1 MSDADIHA
9 VAPPPSRSSSPSA
22 APPRRR
28 LWPWVLGGLA
38 LLLTVLA
45 LVGASALLGLIEA
58 SREGLQITI
67 NGQPWSTLHT
77 DPELSAFGAVG
88 VAAAVVT
95 VLLVLPV
102 VLMLVLLAV
111 ALAVGLALVA
121 VVGTVLLAAGC
132 VLLGVALVLSPLWGG
147 ALLLWL
153 LLRKPRRAAP
163 SPAGVAAGTG

>member
-1 MSDADIHA
+1 MNDQDIHA
-9 VAPPPSRSSSPSA
+9 FASTPAAVANTK
-22 APPRRR
+22 RRR
-28 LWPWVLGGLA
+28 WPWLLGGTA
-38 LLLTVLA
+38 LVLTVLA
-45 LVGASALLGLIEA
+45 LVGASALMGLIEA
-58 SREGLQITI
+58 SREGLQITV
-67 NGQPWSTLHT
+67 NDQPWSTLHA
-77 DPELSAFGAVG
+77 DSDAGLVGVLG
-88 VAAAVVT
+88 VAAALMMVV
-95 VLLVLPV
+95 LVLPV

-163 SPAGVAAGTG
+163 SPAGMAAGTG

>member
-1 MSDADIHA
+1 MNDGDIHA
-9 VAPPPSRSSSPSA
+9 FAPA
-22 APPRRR
+22 APPAAPSSPKRRR
-28 LWPWVLGGLA
+28 WPWLLGGTA
-38 LLLTVLA
+38 LVLMVLA
-45 LVGASALLGLIEA
+45 LVGASVLVGLIEA

-77 DPELSAFGAVG
+77 DPELGSFGAG
-88 VAAAVVT
+88 GLAAALVML
-95 VLLVLPV
+95 LLVLPV

-153 LLRKPRRAAP
+153 LLRKPRRTV
-163 SPAGVAAGTG
+163 GGMAAGTR

>member
-1 MSDADIHA
+1 MNDQDIHA
-9 VAPPPSRSSSPSA
+9 FVSTPA
-22 APPRRR
+22 ATANPKRRR
-28 LWPWVLGGLA
+28 WPWLLGGTA
-38 LLLTVLA
+38 LVLTVLA
-45 LVGASALLGLIEA
+45 LVGASALMGLIEA
-58 SREGLQITI
+58 SREGLQITV
-67 NGQPWSTLHT
+67 NGQPWSTLHA
-77 DPELSAFGAVG
+77 DSDAGLVGVLG
-88 VAAAVVT
+88 VAAALMMVV
-95 VLLVLPV
+95 LVLPV

-163 SPAGVAAGTG
+163 SPAGMAAGTR